1 MSTFW
6 KKLLISILGLVIISI
21 FVCRVFEETVQEG
34 FPDVA
39 VNIANAARSAA
50 ADTTE
55 LIMGITRSI
64 TAKIQAIAAAADRK
78 LISAK
83 DNIIASA
90 RAAKRTAINAG
101 RDIKNRAIDA
111 AARAKSSLQRNL
123 LFGMGTGQEL
133 VYLQNKVY

>member
-50 ADTTE
+50 ADTKE
-55 LIMGITRSI
+55 WKWES
-64 TAKIQAIAAAADRK
+64 
-78 LISAK
+78 
-83 DNIIASA
+83 
-90 RAAKRTAINAG
+90 
-101 RDIKNRAIDA
+101 
-111 AARAKSSLQRNL
+111 QRCSNS
-123 LFGMGTGQEL
+123 
-133 VYLQNKVY
+133 